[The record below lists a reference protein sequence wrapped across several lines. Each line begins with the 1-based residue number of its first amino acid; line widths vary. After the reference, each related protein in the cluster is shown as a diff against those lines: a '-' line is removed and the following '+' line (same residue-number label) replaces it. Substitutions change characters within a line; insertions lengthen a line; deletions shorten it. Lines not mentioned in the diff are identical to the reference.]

1 MALQARRIGETLAQY
16 NRRVGKK
23 PPTTVR
29 KPTPTKRKPV
39 AKPTTVK
46 AVTPTV
52 KRPPTQK
59 VKARIDPDRRR
70 PIVKKPTPKQV
81 IKGPDAPTIRTP
93 RPKRPTVDPRKPPR
107 TPTPKLPDR
116 RKPPTT
122 GIPKPPSRMP
132 KDFLALVEELK
143 RRQKDKPKRPRLPTP
158 KPAPKGME
166 VVPKGYKNVSFKD
179 AGFKPP
185 PKGSA
190 TTSALVRFY
199 NPKTKEVVIVPS
211 GGYTPAKGFIRSG
224 SLGGPLDRRPR
235 LPVTKGPDAPT
246 IRPPRRPPDTLGGS
260 PVAIGNNIDINKIGN
275 KSRIFEIA
283 DRKNRAIRQQLQ
295 RLVSATYRRGISPM
309 AKAQA
314 EAQIKIIR
322 NQLSKVKFPKGMGG
336 DGTYT
341 SEMLY
346 ALGVF
351 QKGPSRI
358 KRPTPD
364 QIIPMPFAE
373 TQPVRRPPD
382 PLGGRDL
389 RDLNRKERAEVVKA
403 RYQLTQT
410 ERMRNYN
417 NARQNLIN
425 RFRNDPAKLRQELS
439 KLNINIRQDDTV
451 RKFRAGLVSRNALNN
466 IGLPPRE
473 IQKVI
478 FDRKMSV
485 MPESP
490 RKLDMILNFQIR
502 EMNLDLRETIKKM
515 QARGATR
522 QEIQRIR
529 TAYRNEIARRRQNMA
544 RAKAD
549 LQAYRRTR

>member
-1 MALQARRIGETLAQY
+1 MALKARRIGETLAEY
-16 NRRVGKK
+16 NRRVGKR

-29 KPTPTKRKPV
+29 R
-39 AKPTTVK
+39 PTTTK
-46 AVTPTV
+46 QKPVTPTV
-52 KRPPTQK
+52 KKPPTQK
-59 VKARIDPDRRR
+59 VKAKVDPVKRQPIKKKPTVDPDRRQ
-70 PIVKKPTPKQV
+70 PIRKKPTVDNFIERERLLLKNRFNL
-81 IKGPDAPTIRTP
+81 PDRRTP
-93 RPKRPTVDPRKPPR
+93 RPKRPTVDPKKPPR

-116 RKPPTT
+116 RRPPTT
-122 GIPKPPSRMP
+122 GIPRPPSRMP
-132 KDFLALVEELK
+132 KDFLALIEELRK
-143 RRQKDKPKRPRLPTP
+143 KQKVKRPPRPP
-158 KPAPKGME
+158 RNE
-166 VVPKGYKNVSFKD
+166 VG
-179 AGFKPP
+179 
-185 PKGSA
+185 
-190 TTSALVRFY
+190 
-199 NPKTKEVVIVPS
+199 
-211 GGYTPAKGFIRSG
+211 
-224 SLGGPLDRRPR
+224 

-246 IRPPRRPPDTLGGS
+246 IRPPRPPIAIRPGLDTDPSGRPIQPRVPRRPPDTLGGS

-322 NQLSKVKFPKGMGG
+322 NQLSKVKFPKGRGG

-351 QKGPSRI
+351 QKGSPRL

-364 QIIPMPFAE
+364 QNIPMPFAE

-382 PLGGRDL
+382 PLGGRDF
-389 RDLNRKERAEVVKA
+389 RDLNRKERAEVIKA
-403 RYQLTQT
+403 RYQLSQT
-410 ERMRNYN
+410 ERMSNYN

-439 KLNINIRQDDTV
+439 KLNISIRQDDTV
-451 RKFRAGLVSRNALNN
+451 RKFRAGLVSRDALRKV
-466 IGLPPRE
+466 GLPPRE

-478 FDRKMSV
+478 FDRRMSV

-490 RKLDMILNFQIR
+490 RKLDMILNFQIK
-502 EMNLDLRETIKKM
+502 EMNVDLRETIKKM

-529 TAYRNEIARRRQNMA
+529 TAYRNEIARRRQNTA

>member
-1 MALQARRIGETLAQY
+1 MVSLQARRIGETLAQY
-16 NRRVGKK
+16 NRRVGKR

-29 KPTPTKRKPV
+29 RPTPTKQKP
-39 AKPTTVK
+39 
-46 AVTPTV
+46 VTPTV
-52 KRPPTQK
+52 KKPPTQK
-59 VKARIDPDRRR
+59 VKARVDPVKRQPIRKKPTVDPDRR
-70 PIVKKPTPKQV
+70 KPTRRLPKGKPIASIDYFDKDGKRV
-81 IKGPDAPTIRTP
+81 IVRQDDPPTRRTP
-93 RPKRPTVDPRKPPR
+93 RPKRPTVDPRKKIRRPKPEDMVSPGFDPKTQNPDGSPKGQRRRRPPT
-107 TPTPKLPDR
+107 TPTPKRPVPKNIQAFIEELR
-116 RKPPTT
+116 RKAKLRKPTT
-122 GIPKPPSRMP
+122 PRPNPITDTIRP
-132 KDFLALVEELK
+132 
-143 RRQKDKPKRPRLPTP
+143 PKRPIAIRPGLDT
-158 KPAPKGME
+158 
-166 VVPKGYKNVSFKD
+166 D
-179 AGFKPP
+179 
-185 PKGSA
+185 
-190 TTSALVRFY
+190 
-199 NPKTKEVVIVPS
+199 PS
-211 GGYTPAKGFIRSG
+211 G
-224 SLGGPLDRRPR
+224 RPIQPR
-235 LPVTKGPDAPT
+235 V
-246 IRPPRRPPDTLGGS
+246 PRRPPDTLGGS

>member
-1 MALQARRIGETLAQY
+1 MVSLQARRIGETQAQY
-16 NRRVGKK
+16 NRRVGKR

-29 KPTPTKRKPV
+29 R
-39 AKPTTVK
+39 PTTTK
-46 AVTPTV
+46 QKPVTPTV
-52 KRPPTQK
+52 KKPPTQK
-59 VKARIDPDRRR
+59 VKARVDPVKRQPIRKKPTVDPDRRQPTR
-70 PIVKKPTPKQV
+70 RLPKGKPIASIDYFDKDGKRVIVRQDDPPTR
-81 IKGPDAPTIRTP
+81 RTP
-93 RPKRPTVDPRKPPR
+93 RPKRPTVDPKKNIQAFIDSYIPKGPTTPR
-107 TPTPKLPDR
+107 PKR
-116 RKPPTT
+116 PPTT
-122 GIPKPPSRMP
+122 PRPKRPPTTPRP
-132 KDFLALVEELK
+132 KRPPKNLQALIEELK
-143 RRQKDKPKRPRLPTP
+143 RRQKDKPKRPRVPTP
-158 KPAPKGME
+158 KPVPKGME
-166 VVPKGYKNVSFKD
+166 VVPEGYKNVSFKD

-199 NPKTKEVVIVPS
+199 NPKTKEVVVVPS

-224 SLGGPLDRRPR
+224 SLGGPLDPMPR
-235 LPVTKGPDAPT
+235 VE
-246 IRPPRRPPDTLGGS
+246 PPRPQPLPFR
-260 PVAIGNNIDINKIGN
+260 
-275 KSRIFEIA
+275 
-283 DRKNRAIRQQLQ
+283 
-295 RLVSATYRRGISPM
+295 
-309 AKAQA
+309 
-314 EAQIKIIR
+314 
-322 NQLSKVKFPKGMGG
+322 
-336 DGTYT
+336 
-341 SEMLY
+341 
-346 ALGVF
+346 
-351 QKGPSRI
+351 
-358 KRPTPD
+358 
-364 QIIPMPFAE
+364 PMPFAE

-389 RDLNRKERAEVVKA
+389 RDLNRKERAEVIKA
-403 RYQLTQT
+403 RYQLSQT

-417 NARQNLIN
+417 IARQNLIN

-451 RKFRAGLVSRNALNN
+451 RKFRAGLVNRNALNN

-478 FDRKMSV
+478 FDRRMSV

>member
-1 MALQARRIGETLAQY
+1 MVSLQARRIGETQAEY
-16 NRRVGKK
+16 NRRVGKR
-23 PPTTVR
+23 PPTTVGR
-29 KPTPTKRKPV
+29 PTPTKQKP
-39 AKPTTVK
+39 
-46 AVTPTV
+46 VTPTV
-52 KRPPTQK
+52 KKPPTQK
-59 VKARIDPDRRR
+59 VKAKVDPDRRR
-70 PIVKKPTPKQV
+70 PIVKKPTVDPRKQKRRGPTGATIDYFKDGKRI
-81 IKGPDAPTIRTP
+81 IKSVEPDRRTP
-93 RPKRPTVDPRKPPR
+93 RPKRPTVDPKKPPR
-107 TPTPKLPDR
+107 TPTPKLPDGR
-116 RKPPTT
+116 RPPPRT
-122 GIPKPPSRMP
+122 PRPPSRMP
-132 KDFLALVEELK
+132 EDFLALIEELRK
-143 RRQKDKPKRPRLPTP
+143 KQKVKRPPRPP
-158 KPAPKGME
+158 RNE
-166 VVPKGYKNVSFKD
+166 VG
-179 AGFKPP
+179 
-185 PKGSA
+185 
-190 TTSALVRFY
+190 
-199 NPKTKEVVIVPS
+199 
-211 GGYTPAKGFIRSG
+211 
-224 SLGGPLDRRPR
+224 

-246 IRPPRRPPDTLGGS
+246 IRPPRQPIRFVDNQTRRSPDTLGGS

-275 KSRIFEIA
+275 KPKIFEIA
-283 DRKNRAIRQQLQ
+283 DRKNKAIRQQLQ

-314 EAQIKIIR
+314 EAQIKIIK

-351 QKGPSRI
+351 QKGPPRL

-364 QIIPMPFAE
+364 QNIPMPFAE

-382 PLGGRDL
+382 PLGGRDF
-389 RDLNRKERAEVVKA
+389 RDLNRKERAEVIKA
-403 RYQLTQT
+403 RYQLSQT

-425 RFRNDPAKLRQELS
+425 RFRNDPAKLRQEIS
-439 KLNINIRQDDTV
+439 RLNISIRQDDTV

-478 FDRKMSV
+478 FDRRMSV

-490 RKLDMILNFQIR
+490 RKLDMILNFQ
-502 EMNLDLRETIKKM
+502 LRELNVDFREAIKRM
-515 QARGATR
+515 QAQGATR
-522 QEIQRIR
+522 QDIQRMR
-529 TAYRNEIARRRQNMA
+529 ADYRNQVARMRQNMA